1 MTPIELTKTEF
12 IQRVG
17 NFEESPKDW
26 KYVGDKPCIVD
37 FHAPWCGYCKRLE
50 PILNEFAKEY
60 DGKLYIYKVNVDNEE
75 ELEAAFKIRTIPTLL
90 LCRMDGN
97 KEMMLGT
104 MGKPELRK
112 VIEGILC
119 LYQILE
125 YRRYESGKPSANS
138 DSCLLLL
145 YGSSLESVG
154 SRNKIDSDHSS
165 FA

>member
-1 MTPIELTKTEF
+1 MTPIELTKAEF

-17 NFEESPKDW
+17 NFEENPKDW

-50 PILNEFAKEY
+50 PILDEIAKEY

-90 LCRMDGN
+90 RCRMDGN

-112 VIEGILC
+112 VIEGIL
-119 LYQILE
+119 
-125 YRRYESGKPSANS
+125 
-138 DSCLLLL
+138 
-145 YGSSLESVG
+145 
-154 SRNKIDSDHSS
+154 
-165 FA
+165 

>member
-37 FHAPWCGYCKRLE
+37 FHAPWC
-50 PILNEFAKEY
+50 
-60 DGKLYIYKVNVDNEE
+60 GKLYIYKVNVDNEE

-112 VIEGILC
+112 VIEGIL
-119 LYQILE
+119 
-125 YRRYESGKPSANS
+125 
-138 DSCLLLL
+138 
-145 YGSSLESVG
+145 
-154 SRNKIDSDHSS
+154 
-165 FA
+165 

>member
-50 PILNEFAKEY
+50 PILDEFAKEY
-60 DGKLYIYKVNVDNEE
+60 DGKLYIHKVNVDNEE

-112 VIEGILC
+112 VIEGNL
-119 LYQILE
+119 
-125 YRRYESGKPSANS
+125 
-138 DSCLLLL
+138 
-145 YGSSLESVG
+145 
-154 SRNKIDSDHSS
+154 
-165 FA
+165 

>member
-26 KYVGDKPCIVD
+26 KYVGD
-37 FHAPWCGYCKRLE
+37 
-50 PILNEFAKEY
+50 
-60 DGKLYIYKVNVDNEE
+60 EE

-112 VIEGILC
+112 VIEGIL
-119 LYQILE
+119 
-125 YRRYESGKPSANS
+125 
-138 DSCLLLL
+138 
-145 YGSSLESVG
+145 
-154 SRNKIDSDHSS
+154 
-165 FA
+165 

>member
-26 KYVGDKPCIVD
+26 KYVGDKPCI
-37 FHAPWCGYCKRLE
+37 
-50 PILNEFAKEY
+50 
-60 DGKLYIYKVNVDNEE
+60 VDNEE

-112 VIEGILC
+112 VIEGIL
-119 LYQILE
+119 
-125 YRRYESGKPSANS
+125 
-138 DSCLLLL
+138 
-145 YGSSLESVG
+145 
-154 SRNKIDSDHSS
+154 
-165 FA
+165 

>member
-1 MTPIELTKTEF
+1 MNITDLNTSEFVTK
-12 IQRVG
+12 VG
-17 NFEESPKDW
+17 NYKTYPDNW
-26 KYVGDKPCIVD
+26 KYIGHKPCIVT

-50 PILNEFAKEY
+50 PILDEFAKEY

-112 VIEGILC
+112 VIEGIL
-119 LYQILE
+119 
-125 YRRYESGKPSANS
+125 
-138 DSCLLLL
+138 
-145 YGSSLESVG
+145 
-154 SRNKIDSDHSS
+154 
-165 FA
+165 